1 MFKHICIIA
10 LAIVSICSAFETQPI
25 AVASYRML
33 EPSVGAT
40 HTAGLPVADNLRRG
54 AIAFTFPDSFFLPT
68 TAILEALLTVKI
80 VPDAPFVESAAP
92 LAVYCIPLTAPIGSS
107 SAWTD
112 ITEDLVN
119 RYSEVAFYNPDS
131 GTVFF
136 EIAHILQSAAIGDIR
151 IYGLILSPA
160 SESGAF
166 RISTEPTAIK
176 FDCAFGIGKRQVER

>member
-1 MFKHICIIA
+1 MKKLFFAILTIIIA
-10 LAIVSICSAFETQPI
+10 ASAFETQPI

-33 EPSVGAT
+33 EPSIGAT

-54 AIAFTFPDSFFLPT
+54 AITFTFPDSFFLPT

-80 VPDAPFVESAAP
+80 VPDAALVESSAP
-92 LAVYCIPLTAPIGSS
+92 LAVYCIPLTAPIGGP

-112 ITEDLVN
+112 ISADLVN
-119 RYSEVAFYNPDS
+119 NYSEVAFYNPDS

-151 IYGLILSPA
+151 LYGLILLPA

-166 RISTEPTAIK
+166 RISTEPNAIK
-176 FDCAFGIGKRQVER
+176 FDCAYGIGKRQVER

>member
-1 MFKHICIIA
+1 MKKLFFAISAIIVA
-10 LAIVSICSAFETQPI
+10 ASAFETQPI

-40 HTAGLPVADNLRRG
+40 HTADLPVADNLRRG
-54 AIAFTFPDSFFLPT
+54 AIAFTFPDSFFSPT
-68 TAILEALLTVKI
+68 TAILEALLTVRI
-80 VPDAPFVESAAP
+80 VLDVPLVESSAP
-92 LAVYCIPLTAPIGSS
+92 LAVYCLPLTAPIGGS

-112 ITEDLVN
+112 ITADLVN
-119 RYSEVAFYNPDS
+119 NYSEVAFYNADS

-151 IYGLILSPA
+151 LYGLILLPA

-166 RISTEPTAIK
+166 RISSEPNAIR
-176 FDCAFGIGKRQVER
+176 FECAYGIGKREVTH